1 MREPDALLTLG
12 TACVTPYSVLMALG
26 ALLACLLT
34 LALCRKS
41 IGTERGVSLCACTVA
56 GAVLG
61 GHIVYVLCMFNY
73 FASGLMLVFKPWLGG
88 YTLYG
93 AVLGG
98 LCAALVYARVTKQS
112 FATLCDLLAPGAAL
126 AIAIGRAAE
135 AFTDQGL
142 GEYVDAEALQFFPIA
157 VRDSYGDFRMPV
169 FAWEALAALV
179 ILAVVLSMRGKRRAG
194 ERAEVMLTL
203 LGVSQIF
210 LEQIRRDDYLR
221 FGFVRFT
228 QLAAIIVIAAV
239 MALRILRSI
248 RGGGAGAW
256 TYVRTAL
263 LLVGV
268 LVVIFIEFAFEK
280 PQFMPVLRVCIA
292 LLGALC
298 MASLL
303 TLRGRGAVV
312 GALCALI
319 AALTVAVLV
328 PLHMALVWENDL
340 LLGVMALAL
349 AAIAATVLID
359 GKRAE

>member
-12 TACVTPYSVLMALG
+12 AACVTPYSVLMALG

-73 FASGLMLVFKPWLGG
+73 FASGLMLVFKPVL
-88 YTLYG
+88 G
-93 AVLGG
+93 AVLGA
-98 LCAALVYARVTKQS
+98 LCAALAYARVTKQS

-239 MALRILRSI
+239 MALRILRSV
-248 RGGGAGAW
+248 RDGGAGAW

-349 AAIAATVLID
+349 AAIAAAVLIE